1 MLRYLIVIAL
11 GGLSMPAAAATTVTF
26 ANDAARLAAAD
37 PAIAAAIA
45 AGTVAGTASLN
56 HDVDAFAVGQAPELV
71 VNSPANRVL
80 TGPQTIGAFK
90 AGLID
95 YASSERVIEYAAIR
109 PTGEVLLM
117 GEEHITPRGKT
128 RNAGHAETYRV
139 TEIWRRDGD
148 RWLCSVR
155 HATISDVK

>member
-1 MLRYLIVIAL
+1 M
-11 GGLSMPAAAATTVTF
+11 
-26 ANDAARLAAAD
+26 
-37 PAIAAAIA
+37 
-45 AGTVAGTASLN
+45 
-56 HDVDAFAVGQAPELV
+56 V

-95 YASSERVIEYAAIR
+95 YASSEHVLEYAAIR
-109 PTGEVLLM
+109 PTGERLLM
-117 GEEHITPRGKT
+117 GEEHITPRGNT

-148 RWLCSVR
+148 CWLCSVR
-155 HATISDVK
+155 YATITAVK

>member
-1 MLRYLIVIAL
+1 M
-11 GGLSMPAAAATTVTF
+11 
-26 ANDAARLAAAD
+26 
-37 PAIAAAIA
+37 
-45 AGTVAGTASLN
+45 
-56 HDVDAFAVGQAPELV
+56 V

-95 YASSERVIEYAAIR
+95 YASSERIIDYAAIR

-117 GEEHITPRGKT
+117 GEEHITPRGNT

-148 RWLCSVR
+148 RWLCSVL
-155 HATISDVK
+155 HATITAVK